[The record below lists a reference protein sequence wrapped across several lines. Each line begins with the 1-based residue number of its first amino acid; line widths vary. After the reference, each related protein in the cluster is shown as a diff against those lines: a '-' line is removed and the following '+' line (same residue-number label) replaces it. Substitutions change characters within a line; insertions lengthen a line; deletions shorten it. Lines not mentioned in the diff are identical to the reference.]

1 MRQHPR
7 QLSKVCLMAAGKVIK
22 NKSDMTKEELLS
34 SLWKYTDVKRV
45 TWVLVQWADGNLSC
59 QTAA

>member
-1 MRQHPR
+1 MRQYPR

-45 TWVLVQWADGNLSC
+45 TWVLVQWAN
-59 QTAA
+59 